1 MQQKLAA
8 HQSRKQKLTEF
19 DSLRSTRV
27 PLKPLSIDSQAN
39 IETIFTRAQAMLNEE
54 ENDVKTMNKMILFM
68 KTMRIRDK
76 QLIENQRMEQ
86 EFLRNQR
93 KLDTIMEIERLKA
106 LKVQAERRKV
116 RLEEAA
122 RGG

>member
-1 MQQKLAA
+1 
-8 HQSRKQKLTEF
+8 
-19 DSLRSTRV
+19 
-27 PLKPLSIDSQAN
+27 
-39 IETIFTRAQAMLNEE
+39 MLNEE

-116 RLEEAA
+116 RLDEAA
-122 RGG
+122 RGGQVIVQQI